1 LEPQNKFPFK
11 GLSGKIKTAGNTL
24 KFSAGSAAAGLASQ
38 VKVPWKRENGS
49 RNLEKLEKRLHEEL
63 LKLFNE
69 SSSFYFSFNGDLTNS
84 MQRQHAGRENTQG
97 QTVRRSVDDRFFFN
111 KSMLQGILDLN
122 DVRSDTWI
130 LPVIQG
136 FVEIKQCNLNESF
149 VEELQQVPENKL
161 PHFYT
166 LILISR

>member
-1 LEPQNKFPFK
+1 M
-11 GLSGKIKTAGNTL
+11 
-24 KFSAGSAAAGLASQ
+24 
-38 VKVPWKRENGS
+38 PWKRENGS

-84 MQRQHAGRENTQG
+84 LQRQHAATENTQG
-97 QTVRRSVDDRFFFN
+97 IPVRRRVDDRFFFN
-111 KSMLQGILDLN
+111 KTMLQEVLDLN
-122 DVRSDTWI
+122 DARADPWI

-136 FVEIKQCNLNESF
+136 FVEVKQCNLNESF
-149 VEELQQVPENKL
+149 VEELQAVPENKL